1 MTEQEREEVALFRVG
16 VIGEVAQAAPGRGE
30 KARLLE
36 RKSRTSYRLPG
47 GREGRVSKSTLKDWL
62 RAYER
67 EGLDGLKPKPRSD
80 RGEARALA
88 PAAQEAIRQVRS
100 AHPDWGVPEVMAH
113 LRETGVLGAEEEV
126 SLGVVYRLIGPARTA
141 GRAKEDRRKYGFEK
155 ALECVQADVMYG
167 PPVAM
172 ADGKRRRSY
181 LHVILDDCT
190 RLVLHG
196 EFLDNE
202 RTLGFEQVL
211 KTALSR
217 RGRVPARLYTDNGAA
232 FVSHA
237 LQLACARLGMVL
249 VHTRPGEPEG
259 RGKIE
264 QFFRRVREQ
273 FLRRGWRE
281 GLTLAELNAAF
292 WEWVEMRY
300 HRTPHQG
307 LDGATPLDRWLAETE
322 RLEGRPRVK
331 REELDR
337 LFRHQAARTVGRDR
351 TFRMRGQLF
360 EAPVDLVGERIEVLY
375 DPADLSVV
383 EVQWDGRSHGF
394 ARPLDLHANRHVR
407 RGLRFDREG
416 VDHA

>member
-1 MTEQEREEVALFRVG
+1 MS
-16 VIGEVAQAAPGRGE
+16 P
-30 KARLLE
+30 
-36 RKSRTSYRLPG
+36 
-47 GREGRVSKSTLKDWL
+47 STLKEWL

-67 EGLDGLKPKPRSD
+67 DGLDGLKPKPRSD

-88 PAAQEAIRQVRS
+88 PAAQEAVRQVRA
-100 AHPDWGVPEVMAH
+100 AHPDWGVPEVVGH
-113 LRETGVLGAEEEV
+113 LRETGVLAAGEAV
-126 SLGVVYRLIGPARTA
+126 SLGVVYRLIGP
-141 GRAKEDRRKYGFEK
+141 GRAAEGPPEDRRKYGFEK

-167 PPVAM
+167 PAVTM

-202 RTLGFEQVL
+202 QTRGFEHVL
-211 KTALSR
+211 KTALAR
-217 RGRVPARLYTDNGAA
+217 RGLVPARLYTDNGAA
-232 FVSHA
+232 YVSHA

-249 VHTRPGEPEG
+249 IHTRPGEPEG

-264 QFFRRVREQ
+264 RFFRRVREQ

-281 GLTLAELNAAF
+281 GQTLPELNAAF

-322 RLEGRPRVK
+322 RPTGRRRVK

-337 LFRHQAARTVGRDR
+337 LFRHQATRMVSRDR
-351 TFRMRGQLF
+351 TFRMKGKLF

-375 DPADLSVV
+375 DPADLSAV

-394 ARPLDLHANRHVR
+394 ARPLDLHANRHAR
-407 RGLRFDREG
+407 RGFRFDREG